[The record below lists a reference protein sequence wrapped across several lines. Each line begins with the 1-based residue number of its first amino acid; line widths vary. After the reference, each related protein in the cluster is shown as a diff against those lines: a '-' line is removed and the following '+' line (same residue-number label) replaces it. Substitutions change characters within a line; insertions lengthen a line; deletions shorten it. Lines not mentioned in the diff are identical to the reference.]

1 MNFVWCKNF
10 KSIFGITKGYLGTV
24 NSKENYDYSFQLSFI
39 FVVVLY
45 NYFDK
50 VAEGRINE
58 LKDETN
64 DSSQPK
70 LLMMYNKST
79 VIKYLLFI

>member
-1 MNFVWCKNF
+1 MDIQKIEMNFVWCENF
-10 KSIFGITKGYLGTV
+10 KSNFGITKCYLGTV
-24 NSKENYDYSFQLSFI
+24 NSKENYVYSFYLSFV

-50 VAEGRINE
+50 VVEGRINE

-64 DSSQPK
+64 DNSQP
-70 LLMMYNKST
+70 NDC
-79 VIKYLLFI
+79 